1 MLDRYIFD
9 LCQQITAASSSPD
22 RAWRLV
28 VNADPLTISTDVAVP
43 LALVVNELITN
54 AIQHSR
60 PVTQGGNVH
69 IVLKDHADHYSIS
82 VSDPGDGPAAA
93 KIPGSLGSRHS
104 GLGTRIVETL
114 ARQID
119 ATIAKEVLATGYK
132 VTVTVPHRPA
142 VSKLD

>member
-1 MLDRYIFD
+1 
-9 LCQQITAASSSPD
+9 
-22 RAWRLV
+22 V
-28 VNADPLTISTDVAVP
+28 VDADPLIISTDVAVP
-43 LALVVNELITN
+43 LALIVNELITN

-60 PVTQGGNVH
+60 PVSQSGSVH
-69 IVLKDHADHYSIS
+69 IVLKDHADHYLIS
-82 VSDPGDGPAAA
+82 VSDPGDGPAAAA

-132 VTVTVPHRPA
+132 VTVTVPHPPA

>member
-1 MLDRYIFD
+1 MLDRYLID
-9 LCQQITAASSSPD
+9 LCREITTASSSPD
-22 RAWRLV
+22 RTWPLV
-28 VNADPLTISTDVAVP
+28 VDADPLIISTDVAVP
-43 LALVVNELITN
+43 LALIVNELITN

-60 PVTQGGNVH
+60 PVSQGGSVH

-93 KIPGSLGSRHS
+93 KAPGSLGNRHS

-119 ATIAKEVLATGYK
+119 ATIAKELLATGYK
-132 VTVTVPHRPA
+132 VTITVPHRPA
-142 VSKLD
+142 DSKRD